1 MVVIKSPQ
9 EIEKMRRSNQIVAH
23 ALARL
28 AKAAK
33 VGVATIELDRL
44 AEEIC
49 REKGARP
56 AFKGYAGYP
65 FSLCASVNEQVV
77 HGFPNKRKLKDGDIL
92 SLDFGVFLD
101 DYCGDAAITVPIGK
115 VSREAEKLMQ
125 VTDECLSKAI
135 EQVRPGNRLGDVSHA
150 VQTHAEQAGFS
161 VVRQFVG
168 HGIGKA
174 MHEEPQIPN
183 FGRPGQGVILK
194 EGMCLAIEPMINAG
208 DYRVKVLDDGWTAVT
223 KDGRLSAHFEHTVA
237 VTSNGPDILSAR
249 P

>member
-1 MVVIKSPQ
+1 
-9 EIEKMRRSNQIVAH
+9 MRRSNQIVAR

-28 AKAAK
+28 VKAAE

-49 REKGARP
+49 REEGARP

-77 HGFPNKRKLKDGDIL
+77 HGFPSKRKLKDGDIL

-115 VSREAEKLMQ
+115 VSREAEKLMR

-223 KDGRLSAHFEHTVA
+223 RDGRLSAHFEHTVA
-237 VTSNGPDILSAR
+237 VTNNGPDILSAR
-249 P
+249 PH